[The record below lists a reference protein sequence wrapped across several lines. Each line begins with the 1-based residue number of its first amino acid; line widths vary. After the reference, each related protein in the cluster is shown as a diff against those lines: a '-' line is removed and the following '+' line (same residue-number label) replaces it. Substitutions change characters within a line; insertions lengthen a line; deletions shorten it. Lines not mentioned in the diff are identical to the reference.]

1 MPVDMSGAI
10 YAEYERTLLRA
21 RRLFEAEQP
30 ADAAEGYR
38 QAARLMNQYAAYAV
52 APRIRAERLRKAKA
66 HLDVA
71 EKIAAGKLTARATEP
86 VTGGGDDYE
95 GTVAA
100 LIYRSAVT
108 WNDIGGLEE
117 TKRQIKQAYGL
128 SMARKPVGMRMR
140 GWQRILLYGPPG
152 TGKTLLAAAAS
163 NGLDAT
169 FFNVQVSDLL
179 SKYFGESTKLISSLF
194 ALAREHAPSVIFMD
208 EIESLTPLRG
218 EGESGSERRIL
229 NTFMTELGGLE
240 QKDDDRFVLTI
251 AATNAPWLMDNAILS
266 RFEQRIYVP
275 LPDEPAR
282 RAILRLHL
290 VDQGYETGVK
300 PEKLAAATAG
310 YSGREIGRLCSEAI
324 NHMVDACNPDLGAIV
339 DQGREAVEAYEI
351 QVRPLT
357 QQDFDDALDRVR
369 PETTPAQIKRFEEW
383 QDGLM

>member
-169 FFNVQVSDLL
+169 FFNMQVSDLL